1 MAESV
6 SRILIKSSTVKPTPN
21 TGDLQRAEL
30 AYSYASDKLFI
41 GDELGQDSLVIG
53 GQTFLKLFKDV
64 LDDDGNVN
72 VGIVFPENVI
82 VAGANNTI
90 DSLDID
96 SLKVKGKELITAAT
110 NELITDNNLSNVTD
124 TKLVSSKAIKDYVD
138 ERTTGFLSNF
148 SLTTPQTSQILVAN
162 NGSFENVTTTGAVE
176 FYANGHT
183 EIRDGYVQNQALAN
197 QSIKIGSQE
206 IKLGESVLVNL
217 NLDTSGVLDIN
228 RGGTGRH
235 DIEKDYILLGNG
247 TNSVHTTNDFYFD
260 TSANDNVLFA
270 NANAEFTLNVE
281 IGETLQVSDSLSVAT
296 NKLQFR
302 EFFQVLTVGGGN
314 SFDSS
319 IISYDMIS
327 EYFSFSSG
335 TVLNVSS
342 AGLVNI
348 LSPALFFGPE
358 LTTSANTV
366 TNIHGLLNIY
376 NDTEY
381 SGNALTVSSGTE
393 TVINGLVYLNND
405 VFINGNTLNVS
416 SSTTTTLAGPLHSTL
431 VANLTDV
438 HVEGSVLTVSNNTT
452 TTLNGDVF
460 ITGNSLNIAESVYS
474 ELYGNVY
481 VYSQLLNTSPTTIST
496 FDGPVIINGT
506 LNVSGDVVF
515 EGNTSY
521 IGDTFTVSNNTLV
534 EINGDTTLN
543 GTELVVTSNTTVE
556 GKATFN
562 ETVDVNGVFKVYND
576 AEIKGDLVVEKDL
589 YVFGNSV
596 QVLTETLT
604 VEDNIIVLGANNSA
618 DVVDL
623 GFAGRYNEN
632 GNTVYAGIFR
642 DATDNK
648 FYVFE
653 NYPTEPPIVSM
664 TGFSSSTMLATI
676 FANVEANTLIAHS
689 GTLDSVVITN
699 SELNNSFADNL
710 TSNNATLN
718 DAISNNLIANNSTLD
733 TGTIVNYVILDSF
746 ANNLTSNNATLNEA
760 ISNNLI
766 ANNSTLNDAISNN
779 LIANNSTLDTGTIV
793 NYVILDSFANNLTA
807 NNSTLND
814 IVSNNLI
821 ANNSTL
827 DTGTIVN
834 YVILDSFAN
843 NLTANNS
850 TLNYAI
856 LNNAT
861 LNGSLVNNLTGN
873 NASLNNSSS
882 NNSVFNNAQI
892 LDSFANNLTSNNAI
906 INDSSLYNVSLYNS
920 YAYNLTS
927 NNIVVEVID
936 VENIIAN
943 NIIANTYSGIYLDML
958 ENVNDTATANQVL
971 TADGTGNFFFADAAT
986 ELKEL
991 TDVDSTASA
1000 DEILTAYG
1008 NGEFY
1013 FSNTLTNVQINNSSA
1028 DNLTSNNTIL
1038 QNSRAIEEFIIF
1050 GDGASA
1056 TGKLTLNCEVNSH
1069 YQSIVPQPHFSSVTN
1084 ILTLPAGGNQEL
1096 VGTTALQTLTNKTLT
1111 SPTINSGI
1119 FSNGVATNL
1128 ISNNATINDSTLNS
1142 PTINDA
1148 EFVEQLLVLGVTGTS
1163 GKLIL
1168 NCEVNTHGQ
1177 TIIAQPHSAG
1187 VTNILTLPAGGDQE
1201 LVGTT
1206 ATQTLTNKT
1215 LTSPVI
1221 NTATFTNAII
1231 NDSTANNLVSN
1242 NSTLNSATIND
1253 SIANNLVANN
1263 STINSTIIN
1272 NSVANNLVLND
1283 ATLNSN
1289 TTFNGYVT
1297 INNSLEVSENVYV
1310 DGDLFVNGNT
1320 VTLDAQTLTV
1330 EDNIVVLGSNNVAD
1344 ITDLGFAFKYFDG
1357 ASDLYAG
1364 MFRDATDEKF
1374 YLFKDFITDPP
1385 VTTMTGFSVANML
1398 ATLYGDFEANNL
1410 IAISGNLENVNS
1422 NNSIITN
1429 STISDSIIDCGTF

>member
-543 GTELVVTSNTTVE
+543 GTELVVTSNTTVD

-718 DAISNNLIANNSTLD
+718 EAISNNLIANNSTLD

-766 ANNSTLNDAISNN
+766 ANNSTLNDAI
-779 LIANNSTLDTGTIV
+779 
-793 NYVILDSFANNLTA
+793 
-807 NNSTLND
+807 
-814 IVSNNLI
+814 SNNLI

-936 VENIIAN
+936 VENIVAN

-1096 VGTTALQTLTNKTLT
+1096 VGTTAIQTLTNKTLT

>member
-718 DAISNNLIANNSTLD
+718 EAISNNLIANNSTLD

-766 ANNSTLNDAISNN
+766 ANNSTLNDAI
-779 LIANNSTLDTGTIV
+779 
-793 NYVILDSFANNLTA
+793 
-807 NNSTLND
+807 
-814 IVSNNLI
+814 SNNLI

-936 VENIIAN
+936 VENIVAN

-971 TADGTGNFFFADAAT
+971 TADGTGSFFFADAAT

>member
-543 GTELVVTSNTTVE
+543 GTELVVTSNTTVD

-718 DAISNNLIANNSTLD
+718 EAISNNLIANNSTLD

-766 ANNSTLNDAISNN
+766 ANNSTLNDAI
-779 LIANNSTLDTGTIV
+779 
-793 NYVILDSFANNLTA
+793 
-807 NNSTLND
+807 
-814 IVSNNLI
+814 SNNLI

-936 VENIIAN
+936 VENIVAN
-943 NIIANTYSGIYLDML
+943 NITANTYSGIYLDML

-971 TADGTGNFFFADAAT
+971 TADGTGSFFFADAAT

>member
-746 ANNLTSNNATLNEA
+746 ANNLT
-760 ISNNLI
+760 
-766 ANNSTLNDAISNN
+766 
-779 LIANNSTLDTGTIV
+779 
-793 NYVILDSFANNLTA
+793 A

-1163 GKLIL
+1163 GKLVL

>member
-746 ANNLTSNNATLNEA
+746 ANNLT
-760 ISNNLI
+760 
-766 ANNSTLNDAISNN
+766 
-779 LIANNSTLDTGTIV
+779 
-793 NYVILDSFANNLTA
+793 
-807 NNSTLND
+807 
-814 IVSNNLI
+814 
-821 ANNSTL
+821 
-827 DTGTIVN
+827 
-834 YVILDSFAN
+834 
-843 NLTANNS
+843 ANNS